1 MSEPLSDKTEYTR
14 EEYLAI
20 EDQADYKSEYHQG
33 EIFAMAGGSRNHS
46 VICVNVIRRLSE
58 AVDDK
63 DCIVFD
69 GNMKLDIHKANAI
82 LYPDSMVVCG
92 EVEFYQ
98 NRTDAVGN
106 PSLIV
111 EVISP
116 STESF
121 DRGKKFQLYR
131 GIPSFQEYLLISQY
145 SPTVE
150 RFVKQAENRW
160 LYSVSNG
167 LDGRVAIQSVGCEL
181 SLDHIYRKVA
191 FDDANKNH
199 RPPQR

>member
-1 MSEPLSDKTEYTR
+1 MSEPLPDKTEYTR

-20 EDQADYKSEYHQG
+20 EDQADYKSEYCQG

-63 DCIVFD
+63 DCLVFD
-69 GNMKLDIHKANAI
+69 GNMKLDIREADVI

-92 EVEFYQ
+92 EAEFYE
-98 NRTDAVGN
+98 NRTDAVRN
-106 PSLIV
+106 PTLIV

-121 DRGKKFQLYR
+121 DRGKKFQLYQR
-131 GIPSFQEYLLISQY
+131 IPSFQEYLLISQD

-150 RFVKQAENRW
+150 RFFKHAENSW
-160 LYSVSNG
+160 LYSVING
-167 LDGRVAIQSVGCEL
+167 LDGSVVIQSIDCEL
-181 SLDHIYRKVA
+181 TLDHIYRKVL
-191 FDDANKNH
+191 FDDANGNR
-199 RPPQR
+199 RPKKR

>member
-1 MSEPLSDKTEYTR
+1 MSEPLPDKTEYTR

-20 EDQADYKSEYHQG
+20 EDRADYKSEYHQG

-69 GNMKLDIHKANAI
+69 GNMKLDIREADAI

-92 EVEFYQ
+92 DVEFYQ

-106 PSLIV
+106 PALIV

-131 GIPSFQEYLLISQY
+131 LIPSFREYLLISQD

-150 RFVKQAENRW
+150 RFFKQAENRW

-167 LDGRVAIQSVGCEL
+167 VDGSVTVQSVGGEL
-181 SLDHIYRKVA
+181 SLNHIYRKVA
-191 FDDANKNH
+191 FDDANGNH
-199 RPPQR
+199 PPKQR